1 MKNKRQ
7 NFTTSVK
14 EALRMHLGILIALLA
29 ICVLLTFA
37 TDTFLTTKNIFNV
50 LRQIAVNTFL
60 ACGMTMVIILGGID
74 LSVGSV
80 IALSACVASIVM
92 TKMGLSCVVA
102 LIAAL
107 VVGALVGAINGLIAS
122 RTTIPPFIITLATMN
137 ITRGIA
143 RVVVDNKAVSVDN
156 DMYKFIGTGYVL
168 GIPVHVLFIVAVV
181 LIVYVLLNRTKFG
194 RGIYAVGGNRM
205 AAEYSGVNPRK
216 ITFFV
221 FLLNGILAGCAGVLS
236 GSRTMV
242 GQYSLGDGAEMDAI
256 TAVVLGGTSMSG
268 GVGTI
273 GGTVIG
279 CLIVGCLKNGMN
291 LLGID
296 SSWQYVVQGV
306 VVLIAVY
313 IDFIKKSVFF
323 EKIKK
328 QTKKVNR

>member
-1 MKNKRQ
+1 MSNKNHK
-7 NFTTSVK
+7 NTLSNSVVDSIK
-14 EALRMHLGILIALLA
+14 SHLGILIALVA
-29 ICVLLTFA
+29 ICIFLSIT
-37 TDTFLTTKNIFNV
+37 TDTFLTTRNIFNV

-74 LSVGSV
+74 LSVGAV
-80 IALSACVASIVM
+80 IALSACVASIIM
-92 TKMGLSCVVA
+92 TKLGLSCAIA

-107 VVGALVGAINGLIAS
+107 AVGGMIGGINGLITS
-122 RTTIPPFIITLATMN
+122 TTTIPPFIVTLATMN

-143 RVVVDNKAVSVDN
+143 RVVVNNKAVSVDN
-156 DMYKFIGTGYVL
+156 AVYKFIGTGYIF
-168 GIPVHVLFIVAVV
+168 GMPVHVLFIIVV
-181 LIVYVLLNRTKFG
+181 VVIVGTILNRTQFG

-221 FLLNGILAGCAGVLS
+221 FFINGLLAACAGILS

-313 IDFIKKSVFF
+313 IDYIKKAGLLA
-323 EKIKK
+323 KLKK
-328 QTKKVNR
+328 KS